1 MILQSLYDYY
11 QRKAADPES
20 GVAPEGFEWKEI
32 PFVIVIDQ
40 TGGFVTIEDT
50 REGEGKKRRAR
61 RFLVPAAE
69 KKTVNI
75 KANLLWDNVEY
86 ALGANPRNRDDISKR
101 HAAFLT
107 RVESDISSHPA
118 QVALLKFLR
127 ADPIGQITGQIADQ
141 SAIVSLWSDCLKLN
155 ANVTFRLEG
164 SCSTIC
170 ETLATSIISQV
181 SCGSALCLVS
191 GTADTIARLHPS
203 IKGVWG
209 AQPSGAAL
217 VSFNLSPFCS
227 YKKEQNYN
235 APVGDRATF
244 AYTTAL
250 NSLLGRDS
258 KNKVQV
264 GDATT
269 VFWSDRS
276 DRRTNLEETFFS
288 FWSVD
293 KDNPDRGVEAVET
306 LLKTV
311 YSGAPIPNADARFF
325 VLGLSPNEARISV
338 RFWQTGT
345 IGEFS
350 DKLAQHF
357 RDLQL
362 VQPKN
367 GKVRNAL
374 FFLLSEIALENK
386 IENIPPNL
394 AGNVMRAVLTGGPYP
409 VTLLQQAVRRIRATH
424 QLRPPQVALIKA
436 YLNRRRRFQESPT
449 DKEIEVSLDTENA
462 NVGYLLGRLFAALE
476 KIQEDAQPGINTTI
490 RDRFYG
496 AASAT
501 PVSVYPQLLKLKN
514 HHLAKID
521 NPAFRINHEKRL
533 AEIFGSLPSSM
544 PAHLTMDDQA
554 RFAIGYYHQR
564 QALFTKSERSNS

>member
-1 MILQSLYDYY
+1 VILQSLYEYY

-20 GVAPEGFEWKEI
+20 GIAPEGFEWKEI
-32 PFVIVIDQ
+32 PFVVVIDVQ
-40 TGGFVTIEDT
+40 GKFVTLEDT
-50 REGEGKKRRAR
+50 REGDGKKKRAR

-69 KKTVNI
+69 KKSVNI

-86 ALGANPRNRDDISKR
+86 ALGANPRERDDIAKR
-101 HAAFLT
+101 HAAFVT
-107 RVESDISSHPA
+107 RIDEEIASHPEQ
-118 QVALLKFLR
+118 QVLLQFLHSE
-127 ADPIGQITGQIADQ
+127 PIVQIEGQLAIA
-141 SAIVSLWSDCLKLN
+141 SLWSECLESN

-164 SCSTIC
+164 STCATVC
-170 ETLATSIISQV
+170 EALAPSIVSQA
-181 SCGSALCLVS
+181 GKGAALCLVS
-191 GTADTIARLHPS
+191 GTTDTIARLHPS
-203 IKGVWG
+203 IKGVRD
-209 AQPSGAAL
+209 AQSSGAAL

-227 YKKEQNYN
+227 YNKEQNHN
-235 APVGDRATF
+235 APVGDSATF

-250 NSLLGRDS
+250 NGLLGRDS

-269 VFWSDRS
+269 VFWSDRK
-276 DRRTNLEETFFS
+276 TELENTFFS

-293 KDNPDRGVEAVET
+293 KDDPDRGIEAVEA
-306 LLKTV
+306 LLKSVHT
-311 YSGAPIPNADARFF
+311 GAPIPNADARFF
-325 VLGLSPNEARISV
+325 VLGLSPNAARISV
-338 RFWQTGT
+338 RFWYAGAVSEVSQ
-345 IGEFS
+345 
-350 DKLAQHF
+350 KLGQHF
-357 RDLQL
+357 RDLEL
-362 VQPKN
+362 IRPKN
-367 GKVRNAL
+367 DKVRNAL

-409 VTLLQQAVRRIRATH
+409 VTLLQQTVRRIRATR
-424 QLRPPQVALIKA
+424 QLRPPQVALLKA
-436 YLNRRRRFQESPT
+436 YLVRRRRFQESPN
-449 DKEIEVSLDTENA
+449 DKEIEVSLDTENTNA
-462 NVGYLLGRLFAALE
+462 GYLLGRLFAALE
-476 KIQEDAQPGINTTI
+476 KIQEDAQPGINSTI

-521 NPAFRINHEKRL
+521 NPAFRITHEKRL
-533 AEIFGSLPSSM
+533 TEIFGALPSSM

-564 QALFTKSERSNS
+564 QALFTKSERSDS